1 MSQLGQELKFS
12 EQQGMNTE
20 GVSWNSS
27 GLLAQGPGFL
37 MSVCAQLSCDPVDC
51 SPPGSSVHG
60 ISEGKNTGLSCHSL
74 LQGIFPTRGLNPCLL
89 HCRLILY
96 HWATWE
102 SFFHQWG
109 TFIVFL
115 PSVRCPEFF
124 FFLTRF
130 YLLQNKIFFFY

>member
-60 ISEGKNTGLSCHSL
+60 IFQARILEWVAISFSRGSSKTRVPRGPATSTGSLASQRNPGK
-74 LQGIFPTRGLNPCLL
+74 FPKVPGRRRG
-89 HCRLILY
+89 HDQADDRL
-96 HWATWE
+96 
-102 SFFHQWG
+102 
-109 TFIVFL
+109 
-115 PSVRCPEFF
+115 
-124 FFLTRF
+124 
-130 YLLQNKIFFFY
+130 